1 MIEVTG
7 KIILDQ
13 VYDNGLHS
21 LTRFEIKNAT
31 DLKITVKLRS
41 NLTKIA
47 FQKTNENLPDQLL
60 VENTNTV
67 EYCMARTNTGFNQL
81 FNFVGHIDQI
91 DLEPYQ
97 TQKII
102 IAFLPTSEPNTP
114 TIFKDDATHDFI
126 EINGLLFFF
135 CFKKDKL
142 GLVKQDSKAILEKPV
157 VSPIIGRSNT
167 DPAKNIEGEAVIPPD
182 FQVSAYLTKAT
193 TKFKSR
199 ICKSV
204 FTTDISST
212 GLIFDDCVVGG
223 TYFKDF
229 TVHNRSE
236 IMLFWILTSL
246 DLSNKNHKNWL
257 KFTDYDTGEPLDF
270 SPLAAY
276 TPKRIRVSFKPTDV
290 GEFNYEIQIENQN
303 DASNTIQT
311 HIHAIVRSVM
321 REEKL
326 VISTGNMLDFG
337 DCCAGLMKKKFIVLR
352 NVSESPLEIGFSS
365 DSPEVVFQLKSDEIH
380 SYEPIRSRQHSKQLS
395 EPIHRDSFEM
405 SDSLLEPPDK
415 FLHDRLTEISAVSRT
430 HSELSITRTHSSS
443 SSVGSSPGYQN
454 ADDQAESK
462 SLLKIVPMPNIVEAL
477 RSNHDSVSRT
487 MSEDYDSFSS
497 FDLPYNKDVGVLG
510 EEITRIE
517 ELILRPGIEKHIEV
531 CYLPQRDL
539 ITPDY
544 RSCRLSKR
552 NFRVTLSSCK
562 PGQQNNSEKNIIQC
576 VSKVCTSAIEI
587 SPTTINFGDT
597 NVSTLKSAPLIVR
610 NMSDLPTLIELRY
623 VSKVLSSF
631 RGEIVIP
638 AKQSV
643 EVKIDIYPRKVNPD
657 YKKEITVANLF
668 NPDNDQVVQVHS
680 TNIDQQRVTFHSLF
694 YNILTPSATNFI
706 DFGTALI
713 NAPVVRTFVIEN
725 ISNQDLVLE
734 LSNSMPG
741 DIAIYGVAEYNSTVL
756 PRNSERKE
764 KLLESIEDRR
774 KLNRPATESKTSQLK
789 TAQSTSGIALGSVT
803 LKTRRNIGDIT
814 QSVISPDYLDLA
826 STNKA
831 DPPRSP
837 SRRKNTYTVQL
848 RSLRANFTK
857 KNSVHNDDDV
867 SDVSGTY
874 EDVSMSDNLL
884 CKPEE
889 KSDSPETTKFAMDAL
904 LPLLEKETGMISPHF
919 SNYEAEEK
927 YVKTQQTIRR
937 ELEDCI
943 RDAQLVPL
951 TQVTIGSQKQ
961 LTIILVFKSNNQNL
975 SSIQVF
981 LLNIKGKARKYDAR
995 VFFKMVEFDRTIK
1008 HAQFDYLLK
1017 KENSDKI
1024 PIRELMVRSLV
1035 AKSMMELGQKHIN
1048 FGNMDKTERRTKKI
1062 VIRNK
1067 SEVPLIYGIRKSGS
1081 IASGDLIFSE
1091 GKYGV
1096 IRGYGK
1102 REVEFMFDP
1111 SLAGQFQENLTI
1123 ENIQN
1128 PENNQTLIVKA
1139 NIRQPA
1145 NFFIEKLLLSFGPCL
1160 IDQICQTVQSIV
1172 ISNTSTKHTR
1182 IFEVKVD
1189 PQELMFEQCTGEIW
1203 FSVDNNG
1210 DDEDGNQKIMISK
1223 EMEERIEQLEQ
1234 KHKIAI
1240 RKGRQD
1246 KADKI
1251 LEELK
1256 LLRAGKVGKS
1266 DNEKQEEFSPVPLA
1280 NTKSTHTSAK
1290 DLITAPSPTV
1300 PQKVKT
1306 TDCSIIFPIGPR
1318 CVKTVKVFFKPSRT
1332 SRVSLKGSTDYQSDT
1347 SYSKFE
1353 SSSLPSNPSL
1363 SVVGFEEA
1371 KTIDSEICTA
1381 RIYIHEQKNTD
1392 IVKRVLVKST
1402 VCYDQMAYLR
1412 ALQEEQDIN
1421 RKSETDN
1428 IYQFDTPAISSM
1440 PSTTTSQNLPQSPM
1454 KNFIPEIPTPK
1465 FTVEMQLIDL
1475 GRLEIAEQ
1483 KHCYFVLIN
1492 QSDRDMRFILDIPK
1506 DLASIIYAKKQA
1518 GILKANETKRIEL
1531 NLVPRSLGRLKATI
1545 HVQDSRKSQ
1554 KIPVTFI
1561 YYSALS
1567 SYIKLNFNS
1576 EEKINSF
1583 GLIDVKQGNYE
1594 LDFGYCYIDNQK
1606 RFAKVV
1612 PIELENITNH
1622 SIVLSAVSNLS
1633 QQCYIFTDSLLENS
1647 LSSNPISLNA
1657 KERILVYVALQPGL
1671 VNTGSAALLRKLE
1684 RPFNILTDT
1693 KLASQIDCRNLIG
1706 GIRFMIFV
1714 KDNMK
1719 EMENYPTSAKVVA
1732 NPDNL
1737 INVFTHTLKFSAAI
1751 GQSYF
1756 AISDKAIS
1764 FGSKCNLKDV
1774 YSGKF
1779 WIYNLT
1785 SSMPLQFQL
1794 KSSSG
1799 ILVENYSGHLHPI
1812 DTSQIGTSLQGE
1824 CINFSLKCGKL
1835 GFYNETIE
1843 CRNVNNLN
1851 QVFEISIRAFC
1862 NPNSVSSTVLNQKR
1876 TEEESFDVIRW
1887 ENIYSLLVPEAGS
1900 YFLKLQKK
1908 SRTDSIP
1915 LYENSIELRNNTD
1928 ELIQLQAY
1936 SDLNLNFRW
1945 MINVGSGF
1953 VVDNIIQNSL
1963 DNQNLKNAD
1972 KLTTLGS
1979 SLLLQPKEKAMAVL
1993 SVPVTTTVLDDAS
2006 FALVSLG
2013 KRYLQEGLLVFKNV
2027 DKQQEVAAFQ
2037 ISAGYCVSV
2046 GNIETS
2052 IVDLGKVGHI
2062 NMWQEVKFQFKI
2074 LNPSEIGYLY
2084 DFDIPDY
2091 IEILSI
2097 GLESENIPSK
2107 RKIEPGG
2114 SQVVEC
2120 QFNPRQVHE
2129 RNSGAQTGTITIRN
2143 IFNPSNDLIVTLKY
2157 FMTQFELKFDR
2168 LNSGELQLPPL
2179 VFPPAPNSL
2188 PCDNWFSI
2196 TNVAD
2201 QDVKFEMGC
2210 TLTPD
2215 VESLIFTEILSRNSN
2230 SPIGSNVSLPSKGSI
2245 EVKIRISAKEAV
2257 RLAQGIIASSYL
2269 TNPAGVTLGTF
2280 WVTSKM
2286 KQSTDSEKEN
2296 TLKLVESVALRGVF
2310 VEGPTFALSENSLS
2324 FKTIVLSDSDD
2335 EKTPQSTTPT
2345 LSVQKQTIVITNL
2358 SSNFSLDL
2366 NVVIE
2371 YPIEFAS
2378 ASENIFE
2385 ISPLNSDGTCQLDP
2399 GSQLSVTFALKD
2411 SKIYGISDDIKVH
2424 FIDRN
2429 SLSKK
2434 GQTVAIKFLED
2445 NSGRLKSTTEFNDDV
2460 PSKLFETRTSR
2471 VVSDVYQNRNMEEIP
2486 IVRDELTVSPE
2497 LQSFAALKQDSAL
2510 SYSISVS
2517 PVIEIKGCKKLY
2529 DITSGK
2535 FEGFYELDLGQQDLS
2550 PTALSKKITIELS
2563 AGSQA
2568 SYRICPVNE
2577 RDSDWIVCN
2586 RYEGLLEMSRSNSFS
2601 TSSHSI
2607 TLNLMV
2613 TLRGTYYAYLMI
2625 QNLDNHMDTKFI
2637 RVTMEVVAKQN
2648 LKRSTNANQSE
2659 LIPSYKADLNNN
2671 KVFQVYTHAIEAKSS
2686 AIDMGMLSFGTFY
2699 VTKSIVIFN
2708 NELTPLEFSVT
2719 SNLPRDDESEL
2730 IFSLSRSGAKLF
2742 STIRVDAGSSCQVF
2756 LRLLLMPSSKI
2767 GAQLEDYIEHK
2778 NIEIYVNCR
2787 LVKDYQKV
2795 IPLKAL
2801 CTPLQMTISPT
2812 DYVFSCLVS
2821 KKANNEI
2828 ENLTAQQIQCD
2839 NDLLTIT
2846 NCSNALLEF
2855 HIICDSIYFDIE
2867 LYSPEPSSKP
2877 SSPHHRGY
2885 NTFTSKVLQYLSGKR
2900 RNNDDSSESDEDIPA
2915 ANTSSLSKLSF
2926 SHGHEGLITCTLE
2939 PKSTKKYRIIPL
2951 LNNINKHIEQL
2962 RKVCKLLT
2970 KQKYIMDHFVLY
2982 NKKKPHERQRLYVRL
2997 SFGHLKTFQFASD
3010 SLNHFHILESHC
3022 IRLLRQISISPSL
3035 LNDIN
3040 SDAFFLYRYIV
3051 DELIHYGTREQ
3062 AAYRYLHLG
3071 SLLFKSLFT
3080 GSRGLLP
3087 SASPNVHWINPF
3099 IYFLSFFPR
3108 RNTQVVPLVDLAK
3121 TLVSEDQ
3128 I

>member
-21 LTRFEIKNAT
+21 LTRFEIKNTT
-31 DLKITVKLRS
+31 DLKLTVKLRS

-47 FQKTNENLPDQLL
+47 FQKSNENLPDQLQ

-91 DLEPYQ
+91 DLEPFQ

-102 IAFLPTSEPNTP
+102 IAFLPTTEPNTP
-114 TIFKDDATHDFI
+114 TIFKEDATHDFI

-142 GLVKQDSKAILEKPV
+142 GLVKQDSKAILEKPII
-157 VSPIIGRSNT
+157 SPKIGRTNT
-167 DPAKNIEGEAVIPPD
+167 DPAKNIDGDVVIPPD
-182 FQVSAYLTKAT
+182 FQVT

-236 IMLFWILTSL
+236 IMLFWTLTSV

-290 GEFNYEIQIENQN
+290 GEFNYELQIENQN
-303 DASNTIQT
+303 DASNTVQT
-311 HIHAIVRSVM
+311 HVHAIVRSVM

-326 VISTGNMLDFG
+326 IISTGNMLDFG
-337 DCCAGLMKKKFIVLR
+337 DCCAGLMKKKFIILR

-365 DSPEVVFQLKSDEIH
+365 DSPDVVFQLKSEEVQT
-380 SYEPIRSRQHSKQLS
+380 YEPIRSRQHSKQMS
-395 EPIHRDSFEM
+395 EPLHRDSFDI
-405 SDSLLEPPDK
+405 SDGLLEPPEK
-415 FLHDRLTEISAVSRT
+415 LLHDRLTEISGVSRT

-443 SSVGSSPGYQN
+443 SSVGSSPGYPN
-454 ADDQAESK
+454 GEDQD
-462 SLLKIVPMPNIVEAL
+462 VPLPNIVEAL

-497 FDLPYNKDVGVLG
+497 FDLPYNKDVGILG

-531 CYLPQRDL
+531 CYLPQRDP
-539 ITPDY
+539 ITSDY

-576 VSKVCTSAIEI
+576 VSKVCTSAIEV
-587 SPTTINFGDT
+587 SPSTINFGDT

-657 YKKEITVANLF
+657 YKKDITVANLF
-668 NPDNDQVVQVHS
+668 NPDNDQIVQVHS
-680 TNIDQQRVTFHSLF
+680 TNIDQQKVTFHSLF
-694 YNILTPSATNFI
+694 YNILTPAATNFI

-713 NAPVVRTFVIEN
+713 NSPVVRTFIIEN
-725 ISNQDLVLE
+725 ISDQDLVLE

-741 DIAIYGVAEYNSTVL
+741 DIGIYGVAEYNPTVL

-774 KLNRPATESKTSQLK
+774 KLNRPSTESKVNSLK
-789 TAQSTSGIALGSVT
+789 AAQSTSGITIGSVT
-803 LKTRRNIGDIT
+803 LKSRRNMGDIT
-814 QSVISPDYLDLA
+814 QAVASPDYLDLA
-826 STNKA
+826 SSNKVE
-831 DPPRSP
+831 PPRSP
-837 SRRKNTYTVQL
+837 SRRKNTYTVPL
-848 RSLRANFTK
+848 RSLRSNFTK
-857 KNSVHNDDDV
+857 KNSAQNDDDV

-874 EDVSMSDNLL
+874 EDVSLSDNLL
-884 CKPEE
+884 CKPDE
-889 KSDSPETTKFAMDAL
+889 KVENAETTKFAMDTL

-919 SNYEAEEK
+919 TNYESEEK

-937 ELEDCI
+937 ELDDCI

-951 TQVTIGSQKQ
+951 SRVTVGPQKQ

-975 SSIQVF
+975 SSLQ
-981 LLNIKGKARKYDAR
+981 GKARKYDAR
-995 VFFKMVEFDRTIK
+995 VFFKMIEFDRTIK
-1008 HAQFDYLLK
+1008 AMQFDYLLK
-1017 KENSDKI
+1017 KENADKI
-1024 PIRELMVRSLV
+1024 PIREMMVRSLV
-1035 AKSMMELGQKHIN
+1035 AKSLMELGQKHIN

-1111 SLAGQFQENLTI
+1111 SLAGLFQENLTI

-1128 PENNQTLIVKA
+1128 PDNNQTLIVKA

-1145 NFFIEKLLLSFGPCL
+1145 NFFIENLLLSFGPCL
-1160 IDQICQTVQSIV
+1160 IDQVCQNVQNIV

-1189 PQELMFEQCTGEIW
+1189 PQELVFEQCSGEIW
-1203 FSVDNNG
+1203 FSIDSSG
-1210 DDEDGNQKIMISK
+1210 EDEDGNQKVLLSK

-1234 KHKIAI
+1234 KHKIAV

-1251 LEELK
+1251 MEELK
-1256 LLRAGKVGKS
+1256 LLRAGKVAKS
-1266 DNEKQEEFSPVPLA
+1266 ENEKQEDSSPVAL
-1280 NTKSTHTSAK
+1280 NTTKSAHTSAK
-1290 DLITAPSPTV
+1290 DLLAITSNTV
-1300 PQKVKT
+1300 PKVKT

-1318 CVKTVKVFFKPSRT
+1318 CVKTVKVFFKPSRI
-1332 SRVSLKGSTDYQSDT
+1332 SRISIRGSPDFQSDT

-1363 SVVGFEEA
+1363 SAVGTED
-1371 KTIDSEICTA
+1371 TRSIDSEICTA

-1402 VCYDQMAYLR
+1402 VCYDQQAYLR
-1412 ALQEEQDIN
+1412 VLQEEQDVS

-1428 IYQFDTPAISSM
+1428 GFQFDTPVISSM
-1440 PSTTTSQNLPQSPM
+1440 PSTTTSQNLPQSPI
-1454 KNFIPEIPTPK
+1454 KNFIPEVATPK
-1465 FTVEMQLIDL
+1465 FTVEMQLVDL
-1475 GRLEIAEQ
+1475 GKLEIGEK

-1492 QSDRDMRFILDIPK
+1492 QSDRDLRFILDIPR
-1506 DLASIIYAKKQA
+1506 DLAATLYAKKQA
-1518 GILKANETKRIEL
+1518 GILKANETRKIEL
-1531 NLVPRSLGRLKATI
+1531 TLIPRSLGRLKATI

-1554 KIPVTFI
+1554 KISITYI
-1561 YYSALS
+1561 YYATLS
-1567 SYIKLNFNS
+1567 SYLRLNFNS
-1576 EEKINSF
+1576 HERINHF
-1583 GLIDVKQGNYE
+1583 GLADVKQGNYE
-1594 LDFGYCYIDNQK
+1594 LDFGYCYIDYQK

-1612 PIELENITNH
+1612 PIEVENITDNP
-1622 SIVLSAVSNLS
+1622 IVLSAISNLS
-1633 QQCYIFTDSLLENS
+1633 QQCYIFADNLLENS
-1647 LSSNPISLNA
+1647 LSSNPITLNGNE
-1657 KERILVYVALQPGL
+1657 KVIVYIALQPGL
-1671 VNTGSAALLRKLE
+1671 VSTGSASLLKKLE
-1684 RPFNILTDT
+1684 KPFNIQTDA

-1714 KDNMK
+1714 KDNIK
-1719 EMENYPTSAKVVA
+1719 ELDSYPASSKVVS
-1732 NPDNL
+1732 NPDNFV
-1737 INVFTHTLKFSAAI
+1737 NVFTHTLKFNAAI
-1751 GQSYF
+1751 GQSFF
-1756 AISDKAIS
+1756 AVSDKVIN
-1764 FGSKCNLKDV
+1764 FGSKCSKGQLV
-1774 YSGKF
+1774 RGKF
-1779 WIYNLT
+1779 WVYNLT

-1794 KSSSG
+1794 QPSSG
-1799 ILVENYSGHLHPI
+1799 IIIEDFKGCIGPVESS
-1812 DTSQIGTSLQGE
+1812 SQTGSNIQGE
-1824 CINFSLKCGKL
+1824 CVTFSLMCAKY
-1835 GFYNETIE
+1835 GFYNESIV
-1843 CRNVNNLN
+1843 CKNMNNLN
-1851 QVFEISIRAFC
+1851 QNFEVSVRAFC
-1862 NPNSVSSTVLNQKR
+1862 NPTFVSCSVLNQKR
-1876 TEEESFDVIRW
+1876 VEDDTMDIIRW
-1887 ENIYSLLVPEAGS
+1887 ENVYSSVVQDGGAS
-1900 YFLKLQKK
+1900 YLRLQKK
-1908 SRTDSIP
+1908 SRTDSMP
-1915 LYENSIELRNNTD
+1915 LYENSVELKNNTD
-1928 ELIQLQAY
+1928 ELIHLQAY
-1936 SDLNLNFRW
+1936 SDIGLNFRW

-1953 VVDNIIQNSL
+1953 VVDNLIQNTSEVE
-1963 DNQNLKNAD
+1963 NSRVNN
-1972 KLTTLGS
+1972 KLAVLGS
-1979 SLLLQPKEKAMAVL
+1979 ALLLQPKEKAIAVI
-1993 SVPVTTTVLDDAS
+1993 SVTSLNMLLDENNASTVN
-2006 FALVSLG
+2006 LG
-2013 KRYLQEGLLVFKNV
+2013 KRFIQDGILVFKNV
-2027 DKQQEVAAFQ
+2027 DKQVDVAAFEL
-2037 ISAGYCVSV
+2037 SVGYCQSV
-2046 GNIETS
+2046 GSIETN
-2052 IVDLGKVGHI
+2052 IIDLGKVGHI

-2074 LNPSEIGYLY
+2074 HNPSEITYLY
-2084 DFDIPDY
+2084 DFEIPDY
-2091 IEILSI
+2091 VEITSI
-2097 GLESENIPSK
+2097 GNENENIPSK
-2107 RKIEPGG
+2107 RKIEPGCH
-2114 SQVVEC
+2114 QVIEC
-2120 QFNPRQVHE
+2120 QFNPRQVQE
-2129 RNSGAQTGTITIRN
+2129 RISGAQSGTITIKN
-2143 IFNPSNDLIVTLKY
+2143 IFNPSNDLTVTLKY

-2179 VFPPAPNSL
+2179 IFPSSPSAL
-2188 PCDNWFSI
+2188 PCDNWFVI

-2201 QDVKFEMGC
+2201 QDVKFDIGC

-2215 VESLIFTEILSRNSN
+2215 VESLISTEILSRNSN
-2230 SPIGSNVSLPSKGSI
+2230 SPIGTSVSLPSKGSI
-2245 EVKIRISAKEAV
+2245 EVKIRIAAKDAI
-2257 RLAQGIIASSYL
+2257 RLSQGMIASSYL

-2280 WVTSKM
+2280 WLTSKV
-2286 KQSTDSEKEN
+2286 KQSIDGDKEN

-2310 VEGPTFALSENSLS
+2310 VEGPTFTLSESSLT

-2335 EKTPQSTTPT
+2335 DKKPQSTQPALTI
-2345 LSVQKQTIVITNL
+2345 QKQNISVTNL
-2358 SSNFSLDL
+2358 SNNYTLDL
-2366 NVVIE
+2366 KVAIE

-2378 ASENIFE
+2378 AAENIIE
-2385 ISPLNSDGTCQLDP
+2385 ISPLKEDGTFQVEA
-2399 GSQLSVTFALKD
+2399 GGQITITFSLRD

-2424 FIDRN
+2424 FIDKN

-2434 GQTVAIKFLED
+2434 GQTVSIKLLED
-2445 NSGRLKSTTEFNDDV
+2445 NTGMLQSTTDYTDDV
-2460 PSKLFETRTSR
+2460 PTKLFETRTSR
-2471 VVSDVYQNRNMEEIP
+2471 VMADVYQNRGTEDIP
-2486 IVRDELTVSPE
+2486 IVRDELTLSPE
-2497 LQSFAALKQDSAL
+2497 IQNFSLKQESAI
-2510 SYSISVS
+2510 SYSA
-2517 PVIEIKGCKKLY
+2517 PVPPVLEIKGCKKLY

-2550 PTALSKKITIELS
+2550 PTALSKKITIELTT
-2563 AGSQA
+2563 GSQA

-2577 RDSDWIVCN
+2577 KDSDWIVCN

-2601 TSSHSI
+2601 ASSQQI
-2607 TLNLMV
+2607 TLSLMV
-2613 TLRGTYYAYLMI
+2613 ALRGTYYAYLMI
-2625 QNLDNHMDTKFI
+2625 QNLDNYMDTKFV

-2648 LKRSTNANQSE
+2648 LKRSTNTTQTEVAA
-2659 LIPSYKADLNNN
+2659 PYKADLNNN
-2671 KVFQVYTHAIEAKSS
+2671 KVFQVYTHAIESKSS
-2686 AIDMGMLSFGTFY
+2686 TIDMGMLSFGAFY
-2699 VTKSIVIFN
+2699 VTKSLVIFN
-2708 NELTPLEFSVT
+2708 HELTPLEFSVT

-2742 STIRVDAGSSCQVF
+2742 STIRIEGGSSCQVF

-2767 GAQLEDYIEHK
+2767 GAQLEDYVEHK
-2778 NIEIYVNCR
+2778 DIEIYVNCR

-2801 CTPLQMTISPT
+2801 CTPLQMTVSPN
-2812 DYVFSCLVS
+2812 DFVFSCAVS

-2828 ENLTAQQIQCD
+2828 EALTPQQIQCD
-2839 NDLLTIT
+2839 NDILAIT
-2846 NCSNALLEF
+2846 NSSDKTLEF

-2867 LYSPEPSSKP
+2867 LHNPGPAAKAT
-2877 SSPHHRGY
+2877 SPHHRSY
-2885 NTFTSKVLQYLSGKR
+2885 NTFTSRVLHYLSGKK
-2900 RNNDDSSESDEDIPA
+2900 RNNDDSSDSDEDTPT

-2926 SHGHEGLITCTLE
+2926 SHGHQGLITCTLE
-2939 PKSTKKYRIIPL
+2939 PKATKKYRIIPL

-2962 RKVCKLLT
+2962 R

-3022 IRLLRQISISPSL
+3022 IRLLRQIATLPGL
-3035 LNDIN
+3035 LNDID

-3080 GSRGLLP
+3080 ASRGLLP
-3087 SASPNVHWINPF
+3087 SFITPNNFWIAPF
-3099 IYFLSFFPR
+3099 VSFLSFFPR
-3108 RNTQVVPLVDLAK
+3108 RNTQIEPLVELAK
-3121 TLVSEDQ
+3121 VLVPQEQ
-3128 I
+3128 